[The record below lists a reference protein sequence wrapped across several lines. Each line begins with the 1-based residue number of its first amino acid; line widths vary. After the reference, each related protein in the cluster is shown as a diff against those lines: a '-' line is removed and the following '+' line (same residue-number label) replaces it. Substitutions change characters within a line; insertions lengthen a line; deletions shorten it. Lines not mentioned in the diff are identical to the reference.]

1 MHQANGS
8 TQRTPARADALL
20 PPGPLV
26 LEVEEVR
33 QLWSFVH
40 GDVMDPGIRDALRE
54 SLGLCARHTWGYAV
68 VEIELW
74 QTGGGVRAGH
84 QPFDVS
90 VLYEDL
96 LAHVAAGLSRPRTLL
111 HPHPESILRPRRPC
125 YICAQLAPADVGGP
139 RVGYASSNSAA
150 LTDEANA
157 AQHTRRWCAETAGQ
171 WRTRVC
177 PDCRVRPG
185 ATAGFIPDADA
196 VLLLCRAHLLGRG
209 RTDDAL
215 LAAVAQ
221 RLDEV
226 RTRLGRLN
234 ASMTVDGAPAT
245 AADDA
250 SWIEALGFFAGWAL
264 PLHLAGERAGQSRPT
279 ERTVS

>member
-1 MHQANGS
+1 M
-8 TQRTPARADALL
+8 
-20 PPGPLV
+20 
-26 LEVEEVR
+26 
-33 QLWSFVH
+33 
-40 GDVMDPGIRDALRE
+40 
-54 SLGLCARHTWGYAV
+54 
-68 VEIELW
+68 
-74 QTGGGVRAGH
+74 
-84 QPFDVS
+84 
-90 VLYEDL
+90 
-96 LAHVAAGLSRPRTLL
+96 
-111 HPHPESILRPRRPC
+111 
-125 YICAQLAPADVGGP
+125 
-139 RVGYASSNSAA
+139 
-150 LTDEANA
+150 
-157 AQHTRRWCAETAGQ
+157 
-171 WRTRVC
+171 WRTGVC

-185 ATAGFIPDADA
+185 TTTGSIPDADA